1 MKKSAAIL
9 TCILACFTLLSGCT
23 DKKNDSQQDLDVS
36 VSVEIDDTNGDIDP
50 AEPDVPDDSDTLPG
64 GFTYSF
70 RDPDNA
76 DGIVVTPRQ

>member
-1 MKKSAAIL
+1 MKKLAITL

-36 VSVEIDDTNGDIDP
+36 VSVEIDDINGDINPTELD
-50 AEPDVPDDSDTLPG
+50 EPDDSNTLPG

-70 RDPDNA
+70 KDPDHA